1 MKTHIVVYG
10 AYYYAELVGSCQ
22 QQFYPNL
29 ILQYRTRVGDIFASA
44 DRIRTFPTRLEAY
57 RWMFFN
63 IKDLHSSWYSRRRIC
78 YSYSKLAHILSKLYP
93 EDFI

>member
-1 MKTHIVVYG
+1 MKTHIVAYG
-10 AYYYAELVGSCQ
+10 AYYYAELVGSRQ

-29 ILQYRTRVGDIFASA
+29 VLQYRTRVGDLFVPSNCV
-44 DRIRTFPTRLEAY
+44 RTFPTRLEAY

-63 IKDLHSSWYSRRRIC
+63 VKDLTTWYSRRRIC

>member
-10 AYYYAELVGSCQ
+10 AYYYAELVGSRQ

-29 ILQYRTRVGDIFASA
+29 VLQYRTRVGDIFASA
-44 DRIRTFPTRLEAY
+44 DRIHTFPTRLEAY

-78 YSYSKLAHILSKLYP
+78 YSYLKLTRIMRKHFI